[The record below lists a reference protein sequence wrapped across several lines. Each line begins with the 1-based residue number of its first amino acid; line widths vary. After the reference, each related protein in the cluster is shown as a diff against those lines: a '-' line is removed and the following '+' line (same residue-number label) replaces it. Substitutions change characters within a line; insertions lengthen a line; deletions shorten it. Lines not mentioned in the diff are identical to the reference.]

1 MARERM
7 RRRMAALVRAWETSG
22 ETRDAFARRHGLTV
36 WQLDYWKR
44 QVRRA
49 LSEDAAVSFT
59 PVRVLA
65 DVARPPGDGVEV
77 VLVSGER
84 IVVHAG
90 TSGDLLRTVLSALRA
105 SC

>member
-1 MARERM
+1 
-7 RRRMAALVRAWETSG
+7 MAALVRAWETSG

-49 LSEDAAVSFT
+49 SPTNAAVSFA
-59 PVRVLA
+59 PVRVLT
-65 DVARPPGDGVEV
+65 DMARPTGDGVEV
-77 VLVSGER
+77 VLATGER

-90 TSGDLLRTVLSALRA
+90 ASVDLLRTVLAALRA

>member
-36 WQLDYWKR
+36 WQLDYWR
-44 QVRRA
+44 RRVRRA
-49 LSEDAAVSFT
+49 SSEDAAVSFT
-59 PVRVLA
+59 PARVSA
-65 DVARPPGDGVEV
+65 DVADPADGGVEV
-77 VLVSGER
+77 VLASGER
-84 IVVHAG
+84 ILVHGG
-90 TSGDLLRTVLSALRA
+90 TSVNLLRAVLSTLRA

>member
-1 MARERM
+1 
-7 RRRMAALVRAWETSG
+7 MAALVRAWETSG
-22 ETRDAFARRHGLTV
+22 ETREAFARRHGLTR

-44 QVRRA
+44 QVRQA
-49 LSEDAAVSFT
+49 TSDTATVSFA

-65 DVARPPGDGVEV
+65 DVPRPAGDGVEV
-77 VLVSGER
+77 VLGSGER

-90 TSGDLLRTVLSALRA
+90 ASVDLLRTVLTALRA